1 MTIAQK
7 LYIRLVDDW
16 YIESKIVYAVLS
28 ILYNLIMIL
37 PVLAIKNMILKITGI
52 VIMSI
57 LILWWIY
64 MNLEFGLRRYNIRK
78 VKPL

>member
-1 MTIAQK
+1 M
-7 LYIRLVDDW
+7 
-16 YIESKIVYAVLS
+16 VYAVLS

-37 PVLAIKNMILKITGI
+37 PVLAIKNMILKIIGI

-64 MNLEFGLRRYNIRK
+64 MNLEFGSPD
-78 VKPL
+78 KPGGIKHIAL

>member
-1 MTIAQK
+1 M
-7 LYIRLVDDW
+7 
-16 YIESKIVYAVLS
+16 VYAVLS

-37 PVLAIKNMILKITGI
+37 PVLVIKNMILKIIGI

-64 MNLEFGLRRYNIRK
+64 MNLEFGLR
-78 VKPL
+78 

>member
-1 MTIAQK
+1 MARKITIEI
-7 LYIRLVDDW
+7 LGIDW
-16 YIESKIVYAVLS
+16 YIEDKMVYAVLS

-37 PVLAIKNMILKITGI
+37 PVLAIKNMILKIIGI

-64 MNLEFGLRRYNIRK
+64 MNLEFGLR
-78 VKPL
+78 

>member
-1 MTIAQK
+1 M
-7 LYIRLVDDW
+7 
-16 YIESKIVYAVLS
+16 VYAVLS

-37 PVLAIKNMILKITGI
+37 PVLAIKNMILKIIGI

-64 MNLEFGLRRYNIRK
+64 MNLEFGSPD
-78 VKPL
+78 KPGGLSI

>member
-1 MTIAQK
+1 M
-7 LYIRLVDDW
+7 
-16 YIESKIVYAVLS
+16 VYAVLS

-37 PVLAIKNMILKITGI
+37 PVLAIKNMILKIIGI

>member
-1 MTIAQK
+1 MVVATAVLTIAQK

-16 YIESKIVYAVLS
+16 YIEDKMVYAVLS

-37 PVLAIKNMILKITGI
+37 PVLAIKNMILKIIGI

-64 MNLEFGLRRYNIRK
+64 MNLEFGLR
-78 VKPL
+78 

>member
-1 MTIAQK
+1 M
-7 LYIRLVDDW
+7 
-16 YIESKIVYAVLS
+16 VYAVLS

-37 PVLAIKNMILKITGI
+37 PVLAIKNMILKIIGI

-64 MNLEFGLRRYNIRK
+64 MNLDFGLR
-78 VKPL
+78 

>member
-1 MTIAQK
+1 MGSSNCRSDYCTK

-16 YIESKIVYAVLS
+16 YIEDKMVYAVLS

-37 PVLAIKNMILKITGI
+37 PVLAIKNMILKIIGI

-64 MNLEFGLRRYNIRK
+64 MNLEFGLR
-78 VKPL
+78 